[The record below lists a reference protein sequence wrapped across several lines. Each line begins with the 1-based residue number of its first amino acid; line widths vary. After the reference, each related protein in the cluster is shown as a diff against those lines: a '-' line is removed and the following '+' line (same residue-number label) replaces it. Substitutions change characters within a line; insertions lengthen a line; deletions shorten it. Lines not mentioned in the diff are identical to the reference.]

1 MQEEFKPGIECTEF
15 DALLTD
21 AIDGVLKGEQLALF
35 EQHRDSCT
43 TCKAL
48 FAEVSAGADF
58 LGSLS
63 EVEPPRY
70 LVHNILAATS
80 GIASE
85 AVVSAAAM
93 PKRSFWERLRDGMRP
108 ALAPTFSARFAM
120 SVATAFFSLTLVM
133 NMTGL
138 HMADLKPRNI
148 EHKFYSSQAKIL
160 KYYENMRVVYEFESR
175 VRDLRRATSD
185 SENQD
190 NNTRRPEPRS
200 DRDKR
205 NSNEPEQQQERQNY
219 TQEKT
224 SVTLAKLQGPDR
236 PFFMVARQR
245 RNA

>member
-1 MQEEFKPGIECTEF
+1 MQDKFKPGIECTEF

-21 AIDGVLKGEQLALF
+21 AIDGVLQGEQLALF
-35 EQHRDSCT
+35 EQHRDSCA

-58 LGSLS
+58 LGSLND
-63 EVEPPRY
+63 VEPPRY
-70 LVHNILAATS
+70 LMHNILAATS
-80 GIASE
+80 GVASE
-85 AVVSAAAM
+85 AVVTL
-93 PKRSFWERLRDGMRP
+93 PKRSLWERLRYDIRP
-108 ALAPTFSARFAM
+108 ILAPAFSARFAM
-120 SVATAFFSLTLVM
+120 SAATAFFSLTLVM

-138 HMADLKPRNI
+138 RPSDLKPRNI

-175 VRDLRRATSD
+175 VRDLRRATSGTED
-185 SENQD
+185 QD
-190 NNTRRPEPRS
+190 NNKRSPEPRS

-205 NSNEPEQQQERQNY
+205 NSNEPEQQRERQNY

-224 SVTLAKLQGPDR
+224 SVMLAKLPELNK
-236 PFFMVARQR
+236 PFLVAARQR

>member
-1 MQEEFKPGIECTEF
+1 MPNEFKPGIECTEF

-35 EQHRDSCT
+35 EQHRDSCA

-80 GIASE
+80 GVASE
-85 AVVSAAAM
+85 AIVSTAAV
-93 PKRSFWERLRDGMRP
+93 PRRSLWERLREGARP
-108 ALAPTFSARFAM
+108 ALMPMFSARFAM
-120 SVATAFFSLTLVM
+120 SAATAFFSLTLVM

-138 HMADLKPRNI
+138 RMADLTPRNI

-175 VRDLRRATSD
+175 VRDLRRATSGND
-185 SENQD
+185 NQE

-205 NSNEPEQQQERQNY
+205 NSNEPEQQNERQNY
-219 TQEKT
+219 TQEKY
-224 SVTLAKLQGPDR
+224 SVTLAKLQGTDTPI
-236 PFFMVARQR
+236 FMVARQR

>member
-1 MQEEFKPGIECTEF
+1 MQDKFKPGIECTEF
-15 DALLTD
+15 DTLLTD
-21 AIDGVLKGEQLALF
+21 AIDGVLEGEQLALF
-35 EQHRDSCT
+35 EQHRDGCV

-48 FAEVSAGADF
+48 FAEVSAGADL
-58 LGSLS
+58 LGSLN

-80 GIASE
+80 GVASE
-85 AVVSAAAM
+85 AVVNAAAV
-93 PKRSFWERLRDGMRP
+93 PKRSLWERLREGARP
-108 ALAPTFSARFAM
+108 ALVPTFSARFAM

-138 HMADLKPRNI
+138 RPSDLRPHNI
-148 EHKFYSSQAKIL
+148 EHRFYSSQAKIL

-175 VRDLRRATSD
+175 VRDYRRATSGT
-185 SENQD
+185 ENQD
-190 NNTRRPEPRS
+190 NNRRSPEPRS

-205 NSNEPEQQQERQNY
+205 NSNEPEQQKERQNY

-224 SVTLAKLQGPDR
+224 SVMLAKLPEIDK
-236 PFFMVARQR
+236 PFLLAARQR